1 MRIEAPYLPLQLPDL
16 CGYYLVCWVSPT
28 NGARYG
34 RAVNAVFVLKSDQN
48 SDLDPPTTGKTGH

>member
-1 MRIEAPYLPLQLPDL
+1 
-16 CGYYLVCWVSPT
+16 VSPT